1 MAACKGGLRNKRSDA
16 PPPQSND
23 MFIRHRKRRLYN
35 RPGETKIRISNAPD
49 MAYYHPFK
57 SCTNL
62 TAGDMWEGKIIVAED
77 AQKNLS
83 ILHKRVLFKEFGMM
97 LNQLKDS
104 CSLNACALLVRGRRN
119 VGMRLSSDIDW
130 VIKSYS
136 NSLGHFFGSHKKLIQ
151 NPLLLFIFD
160 LPL

>member
-1 MAACKGGLRNKRSDA
+1 
-16 PPPQSND
+16 
-23 MFIRHRKRRLYN
+23 MFIKHRKRRLYN

-62 TAGDMWEGKIIVAED
+62 TAGDMWEGKTIVAED

-104 CSLNACALLVRGRRN
+104 CSLNACALLVSGWHN
-119 VGMRLSSDIDW
+119 VGKRLIVKWYWQGHQLLQQFVRFFFLFTQEINPESTVVVYNRFV
-130 VIKSYS
+130 VIPYFVFCIYACRLEEICSK
-136 NSLGHFFGSHKKLIQ
+136 
-151 NPLLLFIFD
+151 
-160 LPL
+160 